1 MAARAQARQ
10 ARQAQARMYLGM
22 AAGIVWYGMRSGAG
36 TVQMT
41 ARAALERR
49 GAACCGCE
57 WA

>member
-1 MAARAQARQ
+1 MAAREARE
-10 ARQAQARMYLGM
+10 AQARMYKYLGM
-22 AAGIVWYGMRSGAG
+22 AAGIVWYGMRSRAG

-49 GAACCGCE
+49 GAACCGGE